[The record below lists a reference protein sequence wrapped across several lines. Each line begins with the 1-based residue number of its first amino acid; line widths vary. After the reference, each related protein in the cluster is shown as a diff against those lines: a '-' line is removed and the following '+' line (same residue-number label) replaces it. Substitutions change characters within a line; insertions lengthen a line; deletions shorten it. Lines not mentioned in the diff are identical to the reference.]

1 VGQRE
6 SNLIWLKDVLEHL
19 QGCHKQLEWATEAEA
34 IHVLTETMLRDL
46 DCCRKIC
53 ESLQRRATY
62 RDAG

>member
-1 VGQRE
+1 MGQRE

-19 QGCHKQLEWATEAEA
+19 QSCHKQLEWTTETET

-46 DCCRKIC
+46 DCCRKLL

-62 RDAG
+62 RDAV